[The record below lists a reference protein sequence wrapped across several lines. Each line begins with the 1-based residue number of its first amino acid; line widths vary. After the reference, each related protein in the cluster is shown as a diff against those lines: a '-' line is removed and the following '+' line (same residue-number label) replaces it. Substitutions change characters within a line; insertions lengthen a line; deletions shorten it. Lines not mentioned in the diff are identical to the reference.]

1 MQILWLTEHAYP
13 GLGGMATSC
22 ERQVAG
28 LRGLGA
34 RVDVIHLT
42 GDTDDI
48 ETTVE
53 LGGERVRAP
62 MGDDAAHGLNV
73 LWAHLA
79 QRGTRWTHVLAFGGN
94 LPLLAGPVFASWLGL
109 PLITELRGNDFDTG
123 VFQPARRA
131 VLEEALRRSAQVVTV
146 SRDMRTR
153 LLALYPTTR
162 VNVIANGIALDHWQA
177 LPSDRAN
184 AAAWRAGL
192 GITQE
197 AGRVVLGLFGQIK
210 PKKGGVFLL
219 EAIMRAGLAE
229 RVHLLCAGAVDE
241 AVTMWLAGHPVLA
254 VTQVAAMDRYALIPW
269 YLACDAVAVPSWYD
283 GMPNVVLEAGG
294 LGVPVLASSAGGMPD
309 VLADVPG
316 ATLFAP
322 GDLDDCAAV
331 LEAFVAAPPAARRQ
345 MGLDLR
351 RHVAVHFQAEQEIR
365 ALEALL
371 GDTPISARAAVQ

>member
-1 MQILWLTEHAYP
+1 MHILWLTEHAYP

-28 LRGLGA
+28 LLGLGA
-34 RVDVIHLT
+34 RVDVVHLT
-42 GDTDDI
+42 GDADGI
-48 ETTVE
+48 ETKVE
-53 LGGERVRAP
+53 LGGERIRAP
-62 MGDDAAHGLNV
+62 MGYDAAHGLNV

-94 LPLLAGPVFASWLGL
+94 LPLLAGPVFANWLGL
-109 PLITELRGNDFDTG
+109 PLVTELRGNDFDTG
-123 VFQPARRA
+123 LFQPARRTI
-131 VLEEALRRSAQVVTV
+131 LEDALHRSAHVLTV
-146 SRDMRTR
+146 SRDMRSR
-153 LLALYPTTR
+153 LLALYPAVR
-162 VNVIANGIALDHWQA
+162 VSVIANGIALDHWQA

-184 AAAWRAGL
+184 AAAWRADQ

-197 AGRVVLGLFGQIK
+197 TGRVVLGLFGQIK

-219 EAIMRAGLAE
+219 EAIVRAGLAE
-229 RVHLLCAGAVDE
+229 HVHLLCAGVVDE
-241 AVTMWLAGHPVLA
+241 AVTTWLADHPALA
-254 VTQVAAMDRYALIPW
+254 VTHVAAMDRYALIPW

-331 LEAFVAAPPAARRQ
+331 LEAFVAATRDARSQ
-345 MGLDLR
+345 TGLELR
-351 RHVAVHFQAEQEIR
+351 RHIAVHFQAEQEVR
-365 ALEALL
+365 ALEAVFN
-371 GDTPISARAAVQ
+371 GTSTFARAAAQ